1 MSSMR
6 VLLAEGERPPR
17 LELFV
22 AAVAVGYAAG
32 YSAGVG
38 TQAEQVIGCATV
50 AAIAWVWE
58 RWRR

>member
-1 MSSMR
+1 MR

-17 LELFV
+17 YDVVV

-38 TQAEQVIGCATV
+38 TQAEQVIGGATV